1 MHFKIFTVIFAA
13 LAIGRFCFSAE
24 PDSDRGSSAEKGAAS
39 EGQGSISQLD
49 YVLQPSDLIR
59 IVIFQEPDLERE
71 VRMSAE
77 GKISL
82 PLVSEV
88 DLKGKTIAQAQRIIH
103 DLYDRDFLVNPQINL
118 TVLEYN
124 KVDVLVLG
132 AVNSPGPITLPPD
145 RPLNLLD
152 AVARAGS
159 FNRLADRKRVRLT
172 RETEDHKTIAR
183 TINAD
188 DLMQSNSSNQE
199 ILQKGDVIYVP
210 ERIL

>member
-1 MHFKIFTVIFAA
+1 MQNKTILVILTA

-24 PDSDRGSSAEKGAAS
+24 PDPDRGSSEVKSGSPAQA
-39 EGQGSISQLD
+39 SISQLD

-82 PLVSEV
+82 PLINEV
-88 DLKGKTIAQAQRIIH
+88 DLKGKTIAQAQQIIH
-103 DLYDRDFLVNPQINL
+103 DRYDKDYLVNPQINL

-124 KVDVLVLG
+124 KADVLVLG
-132 AVNSPGPITLPPD
+132 SVNSPGPVTIPPD

-152 AVARAGS
+152 AIARAGS

-172 RETEDHKTIAR
+172 RETEDHRTVAR
-183 TINAD
+183 IINTD

-199 ILQKGDVIYVP
+199 ILQKGDVIFVP
-210 ERIL
+210 ERII